1 MPITSKQLIAAVS
14 VSPDG
19 KPMKV
24 SIDDITDV
32 SRTLVVLDKELDQFE
47 LAHLSVREFL
57 ETKEQ
62 FSCVVQNV
70 VVGQRCLVACMD
82 NGDTHPDVVS
92 ANEELRSYAKCCWGL
107 HCSFS
112 EEGRIDENL
121 DLGPER
127 NYLPKLFK
135 QFTVLE
141 GAGSPEFRRS
151 ISDFDQEAES
161 LLKTMP
167 STAIE
172 SGKLRFFFERM
183 RACAWGPGQETP
195 NFAACVWSFK
205 EILVIK
211 ARTQKSDLHML
222 NINGHTCLHIA
233 AAYSIPEIV
242 QLLLR
247 RGADPNYGNG
257 ILAIHLVA
265 ERGSLSI
272 LNLLLKAKA
281 DFEAKDDKGRS
292 PLMVAVANNH
302 LTLVERLLEQGAKI
316 DVIDHGGTTPFH
328 IAVAKGFHEITDLLM
343 NHGRL
348 HNTLDSTG
356 YNILHLS
363 ILFRQRAI
371 LTRLLSKEEIDI
383 NSSSSFQLTP
393 LGMAALIG
401 RSDIVT
407 LLVKR
412 KDLDIKK
419 HSREWTP
426 LLWATLLEH
435 DDVTTA
441 LHARQP
447 LDYAELAMQFHV
459 DRTGR
464 YHHGPFAQFYAVQGS
479 LEARILSVPD
489 VDDDQSADKSRFV
502 WQAILGSMIPIDRM
516 IEAMKEATK
525 DRKALRAFYRA
536 LYSSDFHIASKAV
549 CSSVEKPILVE
560 NALHQLLADRPVV
573 DPNEMDQYGRT
584 PLWWAVSTGNIQL
597 AAKLLKSGGV
607 NPNMEDDIWG
617 LPPLSIAIIAGREKL
632 VDLLI
637 ARADV
642 NVNAQDDEWGQTPLI
657 HACRHGRQICAQ
669 HLLARSDIAIDICDR
684 RWWRNALSWA
694 SGEGHLAL
702 VQILLQRSPD
712 CLNITDKDGN
722 TPLLHS
728 IFAGHGEIASIL
740 LQHPKT
746 DAALRN
752 KSGQTALWTA
762 AYRGLSVVFAQLL
775 DLAENKTPTTDY
787 KGRSLVQAAM
797 LGGHIESA
805 LAMMMRE
812 QAALFGIMSID
823 RNGMTALM
831 IAASH
836 GYESIV
842 QSLLDKH
849 PSLLYATDSD
859 GLSALSHAARNGHL
873 VILKVLMRAMSSG
886 TRFALDSTQTRDKQ
900 GRTPFSWAAEYG
912 HIGVVFHLRQV
923 EPALTSLFDNHGRCA
938 LSWAASG
945 GQETVVRFLLGCLE
959 IRRMLR
965 DLQDCSGR
973 TPWEWALENDH
984 GQIAT
989 YIQHALREEA
999 VGARMIVKTR
1009 ITTIPDRFI
1018 SRRCLS
1024 MPPYKITESGQTRIF
1039 EAMQYRELQ
1048 TLQKDLLYSTDPNER
1063 DEAGKHPIEYA
1074 IADNNKAASM
1084 RFIGSRRMD
1093 EESLRILQHQRPEW
1107 ILEHHLL
1114 SKCFSTMYPYA
1125 YATWPQR
1132 ISHFRISQSKKRKE
1146 VEWTEKQRQGLKHCC
1161 NTGSMGVVWQRLI
1174 RH

>member
-1 MPITSKQLIAAVS
+1 
-14 VSPDG
+14 
-19 KPMKV
+19 MKV
-24 SIDDITDV
+24 SIDDIINV
-32 SRTLVVLDKELDQFE
+32 SRTLVVLDKELDLFD

-62 FSCVVQNV
+62 FSWIVQNV

-82 NGDTHPDVVS
+82 IGGTHPDVVS
-92 ANEELRSYAKCCWGL
+92 ANEELKSYAKCCWGL

-127 NYLPKLFK
+127 NYLPRLFK

-141 GAGSPEFRRS
+141 GAGSPEFRRCV
-151 ISDFDQEAES
+151 SDFDQEAKS
-161 LLKTMP
+161 LLNAVP
-167 STAIE
+167 STIIE
-172 SGKLRFFFERM
+172 SGKLRLFIERM

-211 ARTQKSDLHML
+211 ARTQKSDLRML

-233 AAYSIPEIV
+233 AAYSSPDIV
-242 QLLLR
+242 QLLLS

-257 ILAIHLVA
+257 NLAVHLAA

-272 LNLLLKAKA
+272 LNLLLKAQA
-281 DFEAKDDKGRS
+281 DFEAKDNTGRS

-302 LTLVERLLEQGAKI
+302 LALVERLLEQGAKI
-316 DVIDHGGTTPFH
+316 DVVDHVGTTPFH
-328 IAVAKGFHEITDLLM
+328 IAIAKGFHEITDLLM
-343 NHGRL
+343 NNGRL
-348 HNTLDSTG
+348 HNRLDSTG

-363 ILFRQRAI
+363 IKFQQKAI
-371 LTRLLSKEEIDI
+371 LARLLSKDEIDI
-383 NSSSSFQLTP
+383 NCSSSFHLTP
-393 LGMAALIG
+393 LGMAALMG
-401 RSDIVT
+401 RRDILT
-407 LLVKR
+407 LLMKR

-419 HSREWTP
+419 HSRGWTP
-426 LLWATLLEH
+426 LLWATILEH

-447 LDYAELAMQFHV
+447 LDYAELAMQFYV

-464 YHHGPFAQFYAVQGS
+464 YHHGPFAQFHAKQGS
-479 LEARILSVPD
+479 LEARILSVP
-489 VDDDQSADKSRFV
+489 DDDQSADKSRFV
-502 WQAILGSMIPIDRM
+502 WQAILGSMVPIDR
-516 IEAMKEATK
+516 ITEAMKEATK
-525 DRKALRAFYRA
+525 DRKVLRTFYRA
-536 LYSSDFHIASKAV
+536 VYSSNFHIASKAV
-549 CSSVEKPILVE
+549 RSSVKKPILVE

-584 PLWWAVSTGNIQL
+584 PLWWAVSTGNMQL

-637 ARADV
+637 ASPDV

-657 HACRHGRQICAQ
+657 HACRHGRHICAQ
-669 HLLARSDIAIDICDR
+669 HLLARSDIAIDVCDR

-702 VQILLQRSPD
+702 VKILLHRSPD

-746 DAALRN
+746 DAGLQN

-775 DLAENKTPTTDY
+775 DLAKNKTLTTDY

-797 LGGHIESA
+797 LGGHIQSA
-805 LAMMMRE
+805 LAMIMGE

-831 IAASH
+831 VAASH
-836 GYESIV
+836 GYKSIV
-842 QSLLDKH
+842 QSLLDRH

-873 VILKVLMRAMSSG
+873 VILKVLMHAMSSG

-912 HIGVVFHLRQV
+912 HIGVIFHLRQV

-945 GQETVVRFLLGCLE
+945 GQETVVRFLLSCLE

-999 VGARMIVKTR
+999 VGARIIVKTQ
-1009 ITTIPDRFI
+1009 TTIIPDRFM

-1024 MPPYKITESGQTRIF
+1024 MPPYKITDSGQSRIF
-1039 EAMQYRELQ
+1039 EAMQYREIQ
-1048 TLQKDLLYSTDPNER
+1048 TLRKDLQYFTDPNER
-1063 DEAGKHPIEYA
+1063 DAKGKHPIEYA
-1074 IADNNKAASM
+1074 IADKNKAASM
-1084 RFIGSRRMD
+1084 CFIASRRMD

-1107 ILEHHLL
+1107 ILEHLL
-1114 SKCFSTMYPYA
+1114 LKECFSTMYPYG
-1125 YATWPQR
+1125 TWPQQK
-1132 ISHFRISQSKKRKE
+1132 HQFRISQSEKRKE

-1161 NTGSMGVVWQRLI
+1161 NTRVHINSLAKADETLGTLMRL
-1174 RH
+1174 RLEWNNY